1 MAVTLCMMCL
11 QQRQSDFIPS
21 QLLLRFYYC
30 HHVNCTRGTSFFLFL
45 FFGPSCFNIFQK
57 KESFNS
63 IHIFIFTASVSKQK
77 YNVGQ
82 INSTELTDAI
92 WKNFFQGKLTFTHWT
107 KGGEA
112 MAPIVSPT
120 GGALLV
126 RKLAN
131 LSPT

>member
-30 HHVNCTRGTSFFLFL
+30 HHVNCTRGTSFFFVCFL
-45 FFGPSCFNIFQK
+45 GLHVSTFSKK